1 MCLFD
6 YFRIRIVTAR
16 KGVGLVCADYKG
28 ANARVV
34 ESGQNE
40 DEISAEDEIDNDQS
54 NIKTEKVNLKKKE
67 RQRITEHPNNHSFCI
82 RKYILGPSAFQMKEK
97 KCDSENDVCFAVWH
111 VDSNG
116 TQVIEMQGCWPN
128 VEKQTACNEQTQCI
142 NNKPHAANVAIHAR
156 RYCCCTGHM
165 CNVNLTERNIPIF
178 LDSNLFSVENAVG
191 GSNNGT
197 LMSALKSQ
205 RLWIVV
211 FIISIPMIV
220 SLFYVALCRRG
231 GNRSSGTRRGHPTKS
246 DSTTFNLPSP
256 NPNPKYSSDLLNVDN
271 LKLCSMIG
279 QGKYGTVW
287 KGMINEQTV
296 AVKLYPA
303 QHRDYFLNEKDIYC
317 LPTMDSPYFLEYFG
331 CDERRTLED
340 NVEYLLV
347 LKLAPFGSLQDWLTG
362 NTATFEV
369 YIKMARSIAGGLSHL
384 HTAIAVGNVIKPCIA
399 HRDFNSRNILVMAN
413 QTCCISDFG
422 FALKTFGPRY
432 EWKGTMTLAEQK
444 SLNEVGTI
452 RYFSPEILEGAVNLR
467 DCETAL
473 KQTDIYSLGLV
484 LWELYTR
491 CHEFYSID
499 EPMPA
504 YKQPYELEIGKMPS
518 LEQMQILVSRQKVRP
533 KFSTAWKRN
542 VSAKIAKDTCEDC
555 WDHDPDARL
564 TALCVEERLREISTH
579 RLQSPTVAENPTLMA
594 FKPIPNACR
603 PIHDPLRSNGNML
616 GSTSDD
622 IKVCRQ
628 IAAEFP
634 CDSKYSGSK
643 LIPKLYGWT
652 KIRSLINK
660 RINLHSKRNDEMSI
674 LTDDNKS
681 AMKLGESQPPTSIF
695 QQSNLIE
702 NNRVHI
708 KTKHLPQ
715 IRPKHLDLVVPHI
728 NTPDTTLL
736 QPEIDYSNS
745 TFRNYQS
752 MYKRPPG
759 DCSNQQFTIIDE
771 SEPQPAT
778 ANANRLKKPTRLVVS
793 KSANAMKSL
802 QATEY
807 PDDWQMKRQ
816 RSLEVFR
823 DVFGVKGSIER
834 LRDPS
839 DRIKTPGERRK
850 NN

>member
-1 MCLFD
+1 M
-6 YFRIRIVTAR
+6 
-16 KGVGLVCADYKG
+16 
-28 ANARVV
+28 
-34 ESGQNE
+34 E
-40 DEISAEDEIDNDQS
+40 DEVDSDQS
-54 NIKTEKVNLKKKE
+54 NIKTEKV
-67 RQRITEHPNNHSFCI
+67 RTHCHSDLHLQKIASHF
-82 RKYILGPSAFQMKEK
+82 LSLSLPLFQMKEK

-111 VDSNG
+111 IDSNG
-116 TQVIEMQGCWPN
+116 TQMIEMQGCWPN
-128 VEKQTACNEQTQCI
+128 VEKQTTCNEQNQCV
-142 NNKPHAANVAIHAR
+142 NNKPHAANMATHAR

-165 CNVNLTERNIPIF
+165 CNVNLTERNIPIY
-178 LDSNLFSVENAVG
+178 LDSNIFSVENTMDA
-191 GSNNGT
+191 SYNET
-197 LMSALKSQ
+197 LISALKSQ

-211 FIISIPMIV
+211 FLISIPMIV
-220 SLFYVALCRRG
+220 SLVYVVLCRRN
-231 GNRSSGTRRGHPTKS
+231 GNSSNSRRGHPSKS
-246 DSTTFNLPSP
+246 ESKTFNVQTP

-296 AVKLYPA
+296 AVKLFPA
-303 QHRDYFLNEKDIYC
+303 QHKDYFLNEKDIYC

-340 NVEYLLV
+340 NIEYLLV
-347 LKLAPFGSLQDWLTG
+347 LKLAPFGSLQDWLAA

-384 HTAIAVGNVIKPCIA
+384 HTAINVGNVMKPCIA
-399 HRDFNSRNILVMAN
+399 HRDFNSRNILVKEN
-413 QTCCISDFG
+413 LTCCISDFG

-432 EWKGTMTLAEQK
+432 EWKGTMTLAEHK

-452 RYFSPEILEGAVNLR
+452 RFMAPEILEGAVNLR

-473 KQTDIYSLGLV
+473 KQVDIYSLGLV

-491 CHEFYSID
+491 CHEFYSLD
-499 EPMPA
+499 EPMPT
-504 YKQPYELEIGKMPS
+504 YKQPYEMEIGKMPS

-579 RLQSPTVAENPTLMA
+579 RLQSPTIAENPVLMT
-594 FKPIPNACR
+594 FKPNPNAYCR
-603 PIHDPLRSNGNML
+603 PIHDPLVSNSNML

-634 CDSKYSGSK
+634 CDSKYGGSK

-652 KIRSLINK
+652 RIRSIINK

-695 QQSNLIE
+695 QQSNVVE

-771 SEPQPAT
+771 TDSQG
-778 ANANRLKKPTRLVVS
+778 ANSNRLKKPTRLVVS
-793 KSANAMKSL
+793 KSANAMKNL
-802 QATEY
+802 QATDY
-807 PDDWQMKRQ
+807 SDDWQMKRQ

-839 DRIKTPGERRK
+839 ERIKTPGAYKWLYSNENR
-850 NN
+850 

>member
-1 MCLFD
+1 MNLSLLISLIHLFW
-6 YFRIRIVTAR
+6 
-16 KGVGLVCADYKG
+16 
-28 ANARVV
+28 
-34 ESGQNE
+34 
-40 DEISAEDEIDNDQS
+40 
-54 NIKTEKVNLKKKE
+54 
-67 RQRITEHPNNHSFCI
+67 SFLCFI
-82 RKYILGPSAFQMKEK
+82 FNFQMKEK

-111 VDSNG
+111 MDSNG
-116 TQVIEMQGCWPN
+116 TQVIELQGCMSSA
-128 VEKQTACNEQTQCI
+128 EKQTKCNEQDQCI
-142 NNKPHAANVAIHAR
+142 NNRPHAVNMGIHTR

-178 LDSNLFSVENAVG
+178 LDSNIFSVENTVSA
-191 GSNNGT
+191 SYNET
-197 LMSALKSQ
+197 LLSALKSQ

-211 FIISIPMIV
+211 LIISIPMIV
-220 SLFYVALCRRG
+220 SLVYVALCRSNSSSSSNNNG
-231 GNRSSGTRRGHPTKS
+231 GSSHNRRNASKS
-246 DSTTFNLPSP
+246 EPKIISIPSP
-256 NPNPKYSSDLLNVDN
+256 NSNPKYSSDLLNVDN

-296 AVKLYPA
+296 AVKLFPA
-303 QHRDYFLNEKDIYC
+303 QHKDFFLNEKDIYC

-340 NVEYLLV
+340 NIEYLLV
-347 LKLAPFGSLQDWLTG
+347 LSLAPFGCLQDWLG
-362 NTATFEV
+362 ENTATFEV

-384 HTAIAVGNVIKPCIA
+384 HTAMGVGSLMKPCVA
-399 HRDFNSRNILVMAN
+399 HRDFNSRNILVKSN
-413 QTCCISDFG
+413 LTCCISDFG

-432 EWKGTMTLAEQK
+432 EWKGTMTLAEHK

-452 RYFSPEILEGAVNLR
+452 RYMAPEILEGAVNLR

-473 KQTDIYSLGLV
+473 KQVDIYSLGLV

-499 EPMPA
+499 EPMPP
-504 YKQPYELEIGKMPS
+504 YKQPYELEIGKLPS

-579 RLQSPTVAENPTLMA
+579 RLQSPTVAENPITMA
-594 FKPIPNACR
+594 FKPNPNVCCR
-603 PIHDPLRSNGNML
+603 PINDPLLSNGSIHL

-622 IKVCRQ
+622 IKVCMQ
-628 IAAEFP
+628 SATDFP
-634 CDSKYSGSK
+634 YISPPDTKYSGSK
-643 LIPKLYGWT
+643 FIPKLYGWT
-652 KIRSLINK
+652 RIRSLINK

-674 LTDDNKS
+674 LTEDNKS
-681 AMKLGESQPPTSIF
+681 AMKLGESQPPTSIY
-695 QQSNLIE
+695 QQSNMVD
-702 NNRVHI
+702 NNRVHII

-736 QPEIDYSNS
+736 QPDIDYSNS

-759 DCSNQQFTIIDE
+759 DYSNQQFTIIDE
-771 SEPQPAT
+771 SESQAVATAAAAAAASAAATAT
-778 ANANRLKKPTRLVVS
+778 ANSSRLKKPTRLVVS

-802 QATEY
+802 QATDY
-807 PDDWQMKRQ
+807 PPDEWQMKRQ

-839 DRIKTPGERRK
+839 ERIKTPGDIPRS
-850 NN
+850 